1 MADVIVVRG
10 GQGDRVVEAV
20 RAAHPGVVVAP
31 ADDGEA
37 LAAATVAAGRLTDE
51 EVARMPRLA
60 WVHSWA
66 AGVEG
71 DVGPALRRRATVSAT
86 AALAPGD
93 AALAPDQAAPAP
105 GGTAPASGGGSAG
118 APVTVT
124 SSAGNGAIPLAEQA
138 LMLMM
143 MLGRQAP
150 RWAAAQREHRW
161 ERFTHDELHGR
172 TVGVYGYGNVGRELA
187 VRARAFGMRVVG
199 LRRRPAE
206 PGDPVDRMLPPDAV
220 DELAALSDFL
230 VVAAPLTDETAGAI
244 GLRTLR
250 ALGPGG
256 HLVVVSRGGIVRE
269 PDLVTALRDGVV
281 AGAGLDA
288 HAAEPLPPDSPLW
301 DLPRTIVTPHNGAT
315 TPSTADRGTAIF
327 LDNLDRWLARRPLR
341 NVVDVGRLP

>member
-1 MADVIVVRG
+1 MADVVLVRG
-10 GQGDRVVEAV
+10 GQGERVVEQV
-20 RAAHPGVVVAP
+20 RAAHPGVVVASP
-31 ADDGEA
+31 EDADA
-37 LAAATVAAGRLTDE
+37 LRAATVATGRLTDD
-51 EVARMPRLA
+51 EVARMPNLA

-71 DVGPALRRRATVSAT
+71 DVGPALRRRATEA
-86 AALAPGD
+86 G
-93 AALAPDQAAPAP
+93 
-105 GGTAPASGGGSAG
+105 SGA
-118 APVTVT
+118 VTVT

-138 LMLMM
+138 LLLMLM
-143 MLGRQAP
+143 LSRQAP
-150 RWAAAQREHRW
+150 RWADAQREHRW
-161 ERFTHDELHGR
+161 ERFTHDELSGR
-172 TVGVYGYGNVGRELA
+172 TVGIYGYGNVGRELA
-187 VRARAFGMRVVG
+187 VRARAFGMTVVG

-220 DELAALSDFL
+220 DELAAISDFL

-244 GLRTLR
+244 DLGTLR
-250 ALGPGG
+250 ALGPQG

-281 AGAGLDA
+281 GGAGLDA
-288 HAAEPLPPDSPLW
+288 HATEPLLPDSPLW

>member
-1 MADVIVVRG
+1 MPEVVVVRG
-10 GQGDRVVEAV
+10 GQVERVVERV
-20 RAAHPGVVVAP
+20 RAAHPDVVVAT
-31 ADDGEA
+31 ADDAAA
-37 LAAATVAAGRLTDE
+37 LRSATVATGRLTDA
-51 EVARMPRLA
+51 EVAAMPHLA

-66 AGVEG
+66 AGVES
-71 DVGPALRRRATVSAT
+71 DVGPALRRRATGPDDRPG
-86 AALAPGD
+86 APGE
-93 AALAPDQAAPAP
+93 
-105 GGTAPASGGGSAG
+105 
-118 APVTVT
+118 VTVT

-138 LMLMM
+138 LMLML
-143 MLGRQAP
+143 MLSRQTL
-150 RWAAAQREHRW
+150 RWGEAQRAHRW

-206 PGDPVDRMLPPDAV
+206 PGDPVDRMLPPEAV
-220 DELAALSDFL
+220 DELAAVSDFL
-230 VVAAPLTDETAGAI
+230 VVAAPLTDQTAGAI
-244 GLRTLR
+244 GPRTLR
-250 ALGPGG
+250 ALGPEG

-269 PDLVTALRDGVV
+269 ADLVAAVRDGVV

-288 HAAEPLPPDSPLW
+288 HATEPLPPDSPLW

-315 TPSTADRGTAIF
+315 TAATADRGTAIF

>member
-1 MADVIVVRG
+1 MPEILIVRG
-10 GQGDRVVEAV
+10 GQGERVAEAV
-20 RAAHPGVVVAP
+20 RAAHPEVVVAS
-31 ADDGEA
+31 ADDADA
-37 LAAATVAAGRLTDE
+37 LSTATVAAGHLTDD

-66 AGVEG
+66 AGVES
-71 DVGPALRRRATVSAT
+71 DVGPALRRRASVA
-86 AALAPGD
+86 
-93 AALAPDQAAPAP
+93 
-105 GGTAPASGGGSAG
+105 GTGV
-118 APVTVT
+118 VTVT

-150 RWAAAQREHRW
+150 RWADAQREHRW

-172 TVGVYGYGNVGRELA
+172 TVGIYGYGNVGRELA
-187 VRARAFGMRVVG
+187 VRARAFGMTVVG
-199 LRRRPAE
+199 LRRRPAG
-206 PGDPVDRMLPPDAV
+206 PDDPVDRMLPADAV

-230 VVAAPLTDETAGAI
+230 VVAAPLTDRTTGAI

-250 ALGPGG
+250 ELGPEG

-269 PDLVTALRDGVV
+269 ADLVTALRDGIV

-288 HAAEPLPPDSPLW
+288 HANEPLPPDSPLW

-315 TPSTADRGTAIF
+315 TASTADRGTAIF

-341 NVVDVGRLP
+341 NVVDTAQLP

>member
-1 MADVIVVRG
+1 MTDVVIVRG
-10 GQGDRVVEAV
+10 GQGQRVVDQV
-20 RAAHPGVVVAP
+20 RAAHPGIVVAS
-31 ADDGEA
+31 AEDTDA
-37 LAAATVAAGRLTDE
+37 LRAATVATGRLTDD
-51 EVARMPRLA
+51 EVARMPNLA

-71 DVGPALRRRATVSAT
+71 DIGPALRRRVMEAGTG
-86 AALAPGD
+86 PG
-93 AALAPDQAAPAP
+93 A
-105 GGTAPASGGGSAG
+105 
-118 APVTVT
+118 VTVT
-124 SSAGNGAIPLAEQA
+124 SSAGNGAVPLAEQA
-138 LMLMM
+138 LMLML
-143 MLGRQAP
+143 MLSRQAP
-150 RWAAAQREHRW
+150 RWAEAQREHRW
-161 ERFTHDELHGR
+161 ERFTHDELFGR
-172 TVGVYGYGNVGRELA
+172 TVGIYGYGNVGRELA
-187 VRARAFGMRVVG
+187 VRARASGMTVVG

-206 PGDPVDRMLPPDAV
+206 PGDPVDRMLLPDAV
-220 DELAALSDFL
+220 DELAAVSDFL

-250 ALGPGG
+250 ELGPAG

-288 HAAEPLPPDSPLW
+288 HATEPLPPDSPLW

>member
-1 MADVIVVRG
+1 VPEILIVRG
-10 GQGDRVVEAV
+10 GQGERVAEAV
-20 RAAHPGVVVAP
+20 RAAHPEVVVAS
-31 ADDGEA
+31 ADDADA
-37 LAAATVAAGRLTDE
+37 LSTATVAAGHLADD

-66 AGVEG
+66 AGVES
-71 DVGPALRRRATVSAT
+71 DVGPALRRRASA
-86 AALAPGD
+86 A
-93 AALAPDQAAPAP
+93 
-105 GGTAPASGGGSAG
+105 GTG
-118 APVTVT
+118 AVTVT

-150 RWAAAQREHRW
+150 RWADAQREHRW

-172 TVGVYGYGNVGRELA
+172 TVGIYGYGNVGRELA
-187 VRARAFGMRVVG
+187 VRARAFGMTVVG
-199 LRRRPAE
+199 LRRRPAG
-206 PGDPVDRMLPPDAV
+206 PDDPVDRMLPADAV

-230 VVAAPLTDETAGAI
+230 VVAAPLTDRTAGAI

-250 ALGPGG
+250 ELGPAG

-269 PDLVTALRDGVV
+269 ADLVTALRDGIV

-288 HAAEPLPPDSPLW
+288 HANEPLPHDSPLW
-301 DLPRTIVTPHNGAT
+301 DLPRTIITPHNGAT
-315 TPSTADRGTAIF
+315 TSSTADRGTAIF

-341 NVVDVGRLP
+341 NVVDTAQLP

>member
-1 MADVIVVRG
+1 VADVVVVRG
-10 GQGDRVVEAV
+10 GQGERVLERV
-20 RAAHPGVVVAP
+20 RAAHPGVVVAS
-31 ADDGEA
+31 ADDGDA
-37 LAAATVAAGRLTDE
+37 LATATVAAGHLTDD

-71 DVGPALRRRATVSAT
+71 DVGPALRRRAT
-86 AALAPGD
+86 G
-93 AALAPDQAAPAP
+93 
-105 GGTAPASGGGSAG
+105 AG
-118 APVTVT
+118 AGPGAVTVT

-143 MLGRQAP
+143 MLSRQAP
-150 RWAAAQREHRW
+150 RWADAQREHRW
-161 ERFTHDELHGR
+161 ERFTHDELYGR
-172 TVGVYGYGNVGRELA
+172 TVGIYGYGNVGRELA
-187 VRARAFGMRVVG
+187 VRARAFGMGVVG
-199 LRRRPAE
+199 LRRRPAD

-220 DELAALSDFL
+220 DGLAAVSDFL

-250 ALGPGG
+250 ELGPQG

-288 HAAEPLPPDSPLW
+288 HAHEPLPPDSPLW
-301 DLPRTIVTPHNGAT
+301 DLPNTIVTPHNGAT

>member
-10 GQGDRVVEAV
+10 GQRDRVVAAV
-20 RAAHPGVVVAP
+20 RAAHPGVVVAAP
-31 ADDGEA
+31 DDADA
-37 LAAATVAAGRLTDE
+37 LSAATVATGRLTDA
-51 EVARMPRLA
+51 EVARMPHLA

-71 DVGPALRRRATVSAT
+71 DVGPALRGRAT
-86 AALAPGD
+86 
-93 AALAPDQAAPAP
+93 APDDA
-105 GGTAPASGGGSAG
+105 
-118 APVTVT
+118 VTVT
-124 SSAGNGAIPLAEQA
+124 SSAGNGAVPLAEQA

-150 RWAAAQREHRW
+150 RWAEAQREHRW
-161 ERFTHDELHGR
+161 DRFTHDELHGR

-187 VRARAFGMRVVG
+187 VRARAFGMDVVG
-199 LRRRPAE
+199 LRRRPAG
-206 PGDPVDRMLPPDAV
+206 PDDPVDRMLPPDAV
-220 DELAALSDFL
+220 DELAAVSDFL
-230 VVAAPLTDETAGAI
+230 VVAAPLTAETSGAI
-244 GLRTLR
+244 GLGTLR
-250 ALGPGG
+250 ALGSEG

-269 PDLVTALRDGVV
+269 PDLVTALRDGVI

-288 HAAEPLPPDSPLW
+288 HATEPLPPDSPLW
-301 DLPRTIVTPHNGAT
+301 DLPRTIITPHNGAT

>member
-1 MADVIVVRG
+1 MADVVIVRG
-10 GQGDRVVEAV
+10 GQAERVAEQV
-20 RAAHPGVVVAP
+20 RAAHPDVVVAS
-31 ADDGEA
+31 AEDAGA
-37 LAAATVAAGRLTDE
+37 LRTATVATGRLTDD
-51 EVARMPRLA
+51 EVARMPNLA

-71 DVGPALRRRATVSAT
+71 DVGPGLRRRAT
-86 AALAPGD
+86 
-93 AALAPDQAAPAP
+93 
-105 GGTAPASGGGSAG
+105 AG
-118 APVTVT
+118 AGPGAVTVT

-138 LMLMM
+138 LMLML
-143 MLGRQAP
+143 MLSRQAS
-150 RWAAAQREHRW
+150 RWADAQREHRW
-161 ERFTHDELHGR
+161 ERFTHDELSGR
-172 TVGVYGYGNVGRELA
+172 TVGIYGYGNVGRELA
-187 VRARAFGMRVVG
+187 VRARAFGMTVVG

-220 DELAALSDFL
+220 DELAAVSDFL

-250 ALGPGG
+250 ELGPQG

-269 PDLVTALRDGVV
+269 PDLVTALRDGVI

-288 HAAEPLPPDSPLW
+288 HATEPLPPDSPLW

>member
-1 MADVIVVRG
+1 MADVVVVRG
-10 GQGDRVVEAV
+10 GQGERVVEQV
-20 RAAHPGVVVAP
+20 RAAHPGVVVAS
-31 ADDGEA
+31 ADDAEA
-37 LAAATVAAGRLTDE
+37 LRASTVAAGRLTDD
-51 EVARMPRLA
+51 EVAAMPHLA

-66 AGVEG
+66 AGVES
-71 DVGPALRRRATVSAT
+71 DVGPALRRRATGHSVPGHSGFGHSGVGRPGDGR
-86 AALAPGD
+86 PGD
-93 AALAPDQAAPAP
+93 AP
-105 GGTAPASGGGSAG
+105 GE
-118 APVTVT
+118 VTVT
-124 SSAGNGAIPLAEQA
+124 SSAGNGAVPLAEQA
-138 LMLMM
+138 LMLML
-143 MLGRQAP
+143 MLSRQAL
-150 RWAAAQREHRW
+150 RWGDAQRAHRW
-161 ERFTHDELHGR
+161 ERFTHDELAGR

-206 PGDPVDRMLPPDAV
+206 RGEPVDRMLPPDAA

-250 ALGPGG
+250 ALGPQG

-269 PDLVTALRDGVV
+269 ADLVAAVRDGVI

-288 HAAEPLPPDSPLW
+288 HATEPLPPDSPLW

-315 TPSTADRGTAIF
+315 TSATADRGTAIF

>member
-10 GQGDRVVEAV
+10 GQGERVLEQV
-20 RAAHPGVVVAP
+20 RAAHPGVVVAS
-31 ADDGEA
+31 ADDPDA
-37 LAAATVAAGRLTDE
+37 LRAATVATGRLTDA
-51 EVARMPRLA
+51 EVALMPDLA

-71 DVGPALRRRATVSAT
+71 DVGPALRGRATGT
-86 AALAPGD
+86 GPGV
-93 AALAPDQAAPAP
+93 
-105 GGTAPASGGGSAG
+105 
-118 APVTVT
+118 VTVT

-138 LMLMM
+138 LMLML
-143 MLGRQAP
+143 MLSRQAP
-150 RWAAAQREHRW
+150 RWADAQREHRW
-161 ERFTHDELHGR
+161 ERFTHDELAGR
-172 TVGVYGYGNVGRELA
+172 TVGIYGYGNVGRELA
-187 VRARAFGMRVVG
+187 IRARAFGMGVVG

-220 DELAALSDFL
+220 DELAAVSDFL
-230 VVAAPLTDETAGAI
+230 VVAAPLTGETAGAI
-244 GLRTLR
+244 GLGTLR
-250 ALGPGG
+250 ELGPRG

-288 HAAEPLPPDSPLW
+288 HATEPLPPDSPLW

-315 TPSTADRGTAIF
+315 TTSTADRGTAIF
-327 LDNLDRWLARRPLR
+327 LDNLDRWLARRSLR

>member
-1 MADVIVVRG
+1 MADVVVVRG
-10 GQGDRVVEAV
+10 GQGERVVEQV
-20 RAAHPGVVVAP
+20 RAARPDVVVASAED
-31 ADDGEA
+31 ADA
-37 LAAATVAAGRLTDE
+37 LRTATVAAGRLTDD
-51 EVARMPRLA
+51 EVARMSNLA

-71 DVGPALRRRATVSAT
+71 DVGPVLRRRAT
-86 AALAPGD
+86 AAGPG
-93 AALAPDQAAPAP
+93 A
-105 GGTAPASGGGSAG
+105 
-118 APVTVT
+118 VTVT

-138 LMLMM
+138 LMLML
-143 MLGRQAP
+143 MLSRQAP
-150 RWAAAQREHRW
+150 RWADAQREHRW

-172 TVGVYGYGNVGRELA
+172 TVGIYGYGNVGRELA
-187 VRARAFGMRVVG
+187 VRARAFGMSVAG

-220 DELAALSDFL
+220 DELAAVSDFL

-250 ALGPGG
+250 ELGPQG

-288 HAAEPLPPDSPLW
+288 HATEPLPPDSPLW

-341 NVVDVGRLP
+341 NVVDIGRLP

>member
-1 MADVIVVRG
+1 MTDVVIVRG
-10 GQGDRVVEAV
+10 GQGERVLERL
-20 RAAHPGVVVAP
+20 RAAHPGVIVAP
-31 ADDGEA
+31 ADDDDV
-37 LAAATVAAGRLTDE
+37 LADATVAAGHLTDD

-71 DVGPALRRRATVSAT
+71 DVGPGLRRRA
-86 AALAPGD
+86 
-93 AALAPDQAAPAP
+93 
-105 GGTAPASGGGSAG
+105 AG
-118 APVTVT
+118 AGADPGVVTVT

-150 RWAAAQREHRW
+150 RWAQAQREHRW
-161 ERFTHDELHGR
+161 DRFTHDELYGR
-172 TVGVYGYGNVGRELA
+172 TVGIYGYGNVGRELA
-187 VRARAFGMRVVG
+187 VRARAFGMGVVG

-220 DELAALSDFL
+220 RELAAASDFL
-230 VVAAPLTDETAGAI
+230 VVAAPLTDRTAGAI
-244 GLRTLR
+244 DLRTLR
-250 ALGPGG
+250 ELGPQG

-269 PDLVTALRDGVV
+269 PDLVTALRAGVL

-288 HAAEPLPPDSPLW
+288 HAHEPLPRDSPLW
-301 DLPRTIVTPHNGAT
+301 DLSRTIITPHNGAT

-327 LDNLDRWLARRPLR
+327 LDNMDRWLARQPLR
-341 NVVDVGRLP
+341 NVVDVGQLP

>member
-1 MADVIVVRG
+1 VADVVIVRG
-10 GQGDRVVEAV
+10 GQGERAVEQV
-20 RAAHPGVVVAP
+20 RAAHPGVVVASAED
-31 ADDGEA
+31 ADA
-37 LAAATVAAGRLTDE
+37 LRAATVAAGRLTDD
-51 EVARMPRLA
+51 EVARMPNLA

-66 AGVEG
+66 AGVES
-71 DVGPALRRRATVSAT
+71 DVGPALRRRATEAGT
-86 AALAPGD
+86 GPG
-93 AALAPDQAAPAP
+93 A
-105 GGTAPASGGGSAG
+105 
-118 APVTVT
+118 VTVT

-138 LMLMM
+138 LLLMM
-143 MLGRQAP
+143 MLCRQTP
-150 RWAAAQREHRW
+150 RWADAQREHRW

-172 TVGVYGYGNVGRELA
+172 TVGIYGYGNVGRELA
-187 VRARAFGMRVVG
+187 VRARAFGMSVVG

-220 DELAALSDFL
+220 DELAAVSDYL
-230 VVAAPLTDETAGAI
+230 VVAAPLTDQTAGAI
-244 GLRTLR
+244 GLPTLR
-250 ALGPGG
+250 QLGPQG

-269 PDLVTALRDGVV
+269 PDLVTALRDGVI

-288 HAAEPLPPDSPLW
+288 HATEPLPPGSPLW

>member
-1 MADVIVVRG
+1 VAER
-10 GQGDRVVEAV
+10 V
-20 RAAHPGVVVAP
+20 RAAHPGVVVAS
-31 ADDGEA
+31 ADDGAA
-37 LAAATVAAGRLTDE
+37 LATATVAVGHLTDD
-51 EVARMPRLA
+51 EVARMPHLA

-66 AGVEG
+66 AGVES
-71 DVGPALRRRATVSAT
+71 DVGPALRRRA
-86 AALAPGD
+86 
-93 AALAPDQAAPAP
+93 
-105 GGTAPASGGGSAG
+105 AG
-118 APVTVT
+118 AGTGPDAVTVT

-138 LMLMM
+138 LMLML
-143 MLGRQAP
+143 MLSRQAA
-150 RWAAAQREHRW
+150 RWADAQREHRW

-172 TVGVYGYGNVGRELA
+172 TVGIYGYGNVGRELA

-244 GLRTLR
+244 GLGALR
-250 ALGPGG
+250 ELGPQG

-269 PDLVTALRDGVV
+269 PDLVAALRDGVV

-288 HAAEPLPPDSPLW
+288 HATEPLPPDSPLW